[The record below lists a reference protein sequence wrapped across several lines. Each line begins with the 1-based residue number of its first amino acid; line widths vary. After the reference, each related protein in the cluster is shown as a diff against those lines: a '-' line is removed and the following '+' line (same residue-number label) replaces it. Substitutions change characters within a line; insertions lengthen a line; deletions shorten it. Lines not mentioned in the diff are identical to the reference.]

1 MARLVPS
8 SLTTDAYRAL
18 KDAILN
24 LELAPGT
31 VLVEQQ
37 LATTLGISK
46 TPVREALA
54 RLMAEGFVEA
64 EPGRKV
70 RVVGLSATT
79 VRDLYHVRLLLEPAA
94 ISEVA
99 ERVTDENVRRLDRL
113 VDEAKKSLES
123 GEAITFVA
131 ANEQFHSYLIELT
144 GNQYLVATFRRI
156 FDHVHRVR
164 AAIHQTEHEARQYDF
179 ALQGIVNHRHIVDA
193 LRERDPA
200 AACEAMRTDIQLF
213 LDMAAIPD
221 FQDALSRRLTEDIAS

>member
-1 MARLVPS
+1 MGRLVPS

-37 LATTLGISK
+37 LAARLGVSK

-70 RVVGLSATT
+70 RVAGLTSDIIQ
-79 VRDLYHVRLLLEPAA
+79 DLYHVRLLLEPAA
-94 ISEVA
+94 IREVA
-99 ERVTDENVRRLDRL
+99 ERITDEDVNYLDAL
-113 VDEAKKSLES
+113 VDEAKRSLET
-123 GEAITFVA
+123 GAAITFVA
-131 ANEQFHSYLIELT
+131 ANERFHSYLIELT
-144 GNQYLVATFRRI
+144 GNHYLAGVFKRI

-164 AAIHQTEHEARQYDF
+164 AAIYQSEYEVDQYDF

-193 LRERDPA
+193 LRERDPDA
-200 AACEAMRTDIQLF
+200 ASETIRTDIQLF
-213 LDMAAIPD
+213 MDMAAIPA
-221 FQDALSRRLTEDIAS
+221 FQSELSRRLTEEPES